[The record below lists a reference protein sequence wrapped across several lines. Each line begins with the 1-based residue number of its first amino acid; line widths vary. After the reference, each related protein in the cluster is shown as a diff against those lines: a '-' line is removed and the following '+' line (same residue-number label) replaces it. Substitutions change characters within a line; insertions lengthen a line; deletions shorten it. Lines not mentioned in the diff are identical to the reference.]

1 MPSRPCSFC
10 WGISL
15 KQGEFNV
22 NKQQFTVGLTGGIGS
37 GKSTVAKVFNDLGVR
52 VVDADQASRAVVEP
66 GTDALET
73 IRNHFFKS
81 AIGADILL
89 ANGHLNRAAL
99 REIIFADLQQKKWL
113 EQLLHPLIKEWV
125 TTQLQTAN
133 GDPYVIL
140 ESPLLFETNQHQLVD
155 GVLLVD
161 VGSEIQ
167 LQRASQRDGRANRE
181 IQAIIDSQMS
191 REEKCRRAD
200 WIVDNSQN
208 IESLAPRVLEL
219 HQTFLNLAG

>member
-1 MPSRPCSFC
+1 LAQI
-10 WGISL
+10 GIGFTQS
-15 KQGEFNV
+15 GFNV

-66 GTDALET
+66 GTEALEA
-73 IRNHFFKS
+73 IRNHFSRS

-89 ANGHLNRAAL
+89 SNGQLNRAAL

-113 EQLLHPLIKEWV
+113 EQLLHPLIREWI
-125 TTQLQTAN
+125 TTQLQTAD
-133 GDPYVIL
+133 GEPYVIL
-140 ESPLLFETNQHQLVD
+140 ESPLLLETNQHRLVD

-161 VGSEIQ
+161 VPPEIQ
-167 LQRASQRDGRANRE
+167 LERAGQRDGRANSE

-191 REEKCRRAD
+191 REDKCRRAD
-200 WIVDNSQN
+200 WIFDNSQP
-208 IESLAPRVLEL
+208 IKSLTPRVLEL